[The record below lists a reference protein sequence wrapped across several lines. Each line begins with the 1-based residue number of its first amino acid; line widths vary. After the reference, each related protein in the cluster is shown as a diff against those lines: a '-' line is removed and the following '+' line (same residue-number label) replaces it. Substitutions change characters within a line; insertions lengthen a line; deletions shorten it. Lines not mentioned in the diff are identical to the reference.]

1 MQSKRNIVLKEL
13 DDLAEEVKNST
24 KVLSDRKWEEEHRQ
38 IRFWID
44 NDGTTSNV
52 SEINEQIA
60 IIKLKVRVR

>member
-13 DDLAEEVKNST
+13 DDLAEELKNST